1 MPRVSLNQSLAS
13 ADAIIARYELVMARQ
28 QELSARLKRE
38 GRDCAVAA
46 TLLAILEKTQ
56 AGYIAERDMLLDQ
69 GSE

>member
-28 QELSARLKRE
+28 QELIAQLKRE
-38 GRDCAVAA
+38 GRDCSVAA